1 MLWETFLNKDIG
13 KISSGQGEGFML
25 STKWESWKK
34 NIESFSKIDGQ
45 LRHGTEEKNRGIN
58 ISSDFQ

>member
-1 MLWETFLNKDIG
+1 MLVKYKVG
-13 KISSGQGEGFML
+13 KGKVLCSQPN
-25 STKWESWKK
+25 ESPGKS
-34 NIESFSKIDGQ
+34 IESFSKIDGQ